1 MTDRATP
8 NLPSRDLAVTSDFYA
23 RLGFTERYRDD
34 SWMILERGALTVE
47 FFVYRDVDPL
57 TSSFSACLRLDDLA
71 SFYAACAATGLPET
85 STGYPR
91 LHAPRREPWGGVVG
105 ALIDL
110 DGTLLRLI
118 QNEPG

>member
-34 SWMILERGALTVE
+34 SWMILERGALTME

-71 SFYAACAATGLPET
+71 SFYAACVATGLPET

-118 QNEPG
+118 QNEPR